1 MKNLFNS
8 IAALVLFAAV
18 TVFAKPLDVTFTAQ
32 NNYPGP
38 LGNITINTSQGP
50 SMLFVP
56 GPGVFSKPIPA
67 NTQNVV
73 INNHVIFQ
81 GQAGT
86 AKLETGAWVKVR
98 WTATNVIVV
107 DPGEAN

>member
-32 NNYPGP
+32 NNYPGS
-38 LGNITINTSQGP
+38 LGHITINTPQGP

-56 GPGVFSKPIPA
+56 GPGLYTQPIPA
-67 NTQNVV
+67 NASNVI
-73 INNHVIFQ
+73 INNYVIFQ
-81 GQAGT
+81 GQYGT
-86 AKLETGAWVKVR
+86 AKLPNGAWVKVS
-98 WTATNVIVV
+98 WSSTNVVIVNPV
-107 DPGEAN
+107 ENN